1 MSVKQTENIAFYNE
15 IANEYDAIMEKERSN
30 EVVRREVADKFLDTI
45 APGRVLDFGGGTGG
59 DLGWLTDHYYHVLFC
74 EPSTRMKELAIMRHN
89 RDIRPGHVEF
99 LSGTAV
105 DFTSWSKN
113 LPFYPP
119 ADAILANFAVINCI
133 EDIAILFRNLALVI
147 RPSGGLI
154 ALVLRPKLLHKV
166 KSMAGL
172 APDILEIRY
181 KEHAL
186 TAFVHTMRA
195 IRKAS
200 RAYFSFSS
208 RKSLRGTVFS
218 LIHLTRK

>member
-1 MSVKQTENIAFYNE
+1 MSVKEIKNISFYNE

-30 EVVRREVADKFLDTI
+30 EVVRRQVADKFLDTV

-59 DLGWLTDHYYHVLFC
+59 DLGWLTDHCYHVLFC
-74 EPSTRMKELAIMRHN
+74 EPSTRMKQVAITRHN
-89 RDIRPGHVEF
+89 NMILPGHVEF
-99 LSGTAV
+99 LSGIAV
-105 DFTSWSKN
+105 DFTSWNTN

-133 EDIAILFRNLALVI
+133 EDIALLFRNLALVI
-147 RPSGGLI
+147 RPGGCLI
-154 ALVLRPKLLHKV
+154 ALVLRPKLLHTV
-166 KSMAGL
+166 RSLAGL
-172 APDILEIRY
+172 SPDTLEIRY
-181 KEHAL
+181 KQHAQ
-186 TAFVHTMRA
+186 TVFVHTMGA

-200 RAYFSFSS
+200 RTHFSFSS